1 MRKHNV
7 LARAAISAGIVGAAS
22 LTLAGCAD
30 NAEQPAGSASAPAS
44 SPVDTDETLRT
55 QLPDGTVSAPELT
68 PYPGAREP
76 EATTGQAQPT
86 APEPQAPTDRAETTE
101 TAPQADEQPETMPTS
116 TDGLVSE
123 DGETYLYLNGRRQT
137 GWHEIDGVR
146 WRFDDVTGA
155 AQIACDERVVM
166 CQAYGPWAELPCG
179 PTSNIRVSGCGA
191 AALAHALTLI
201 CTPPDAE
208 TPNNDTLSHWAD
220 DDITPADVVDAME
233 RLWPNGAYYLVGDGV
248 KPECLRGVAERTWG
262 LASGEIDRNQGD
274 ASVDAIRDALEAGRC
289 VIASSIG
296 PNADVFSSGD
306 VGTYYASGG
315 HYICFYQVKDDLFWA
330 KDSGGPERG
339 ASCLYDEAT
348 LAHFL
353 AASPAGACFWV
364 GRA

>member
-1 MRKHNV
+1 MRKRNA

-22 LTLAGCAD
+22 LALAGCAD
-30 NAEQPAGSASAPAS
+30 KAEQPAGSAS

-76 EATTGQAQPT
+76 EATPGQAQPT
-86 APEPQAPTDRAETTE
+86 EPKQQAPTDRAEATE
-101 TAPQADEQPETMPTS
+101 ATPQTGEQPEATS
-116 TDGLVSE
+116 TSADGLVSE
-123 DGETYLYLNGRRQT
+123 DGKTYLYRQGRRQT
-137 GWHEIDGVR
+137 GWQEVDGVR
-146 WRFDDVTGA
+146 WRFDDVTGE

-166 CQAYGPWAELPCG
+166 CQAYGPWAETPCG

-201 CTPPDAE
+201 LTPPDAT
-208 TPNNDTLSHWAD
+208 TPHEDALSRWAD
-220 DDITPADVVDAME
+220 DDITPEDVVDAME
-233 RLWPNGAYYLVGDGV
+233 HLWPNGAYYLVGDGV
-248 KPECLRGVAERTWG
+248 RPECLREAVEQVWG
-262 LASGEIDRNQGD
+262 LATGTIDRNRGMT
-274 ASVDAIRDALEAGRC
+274 SVEDIRAALEAGRC

-296 PNADVFSSGD
+296 EGADVFSSGN

-315 HYICFYQVKDDLFWA
+315 HYICFYQVKDGLFWA

-339 ASCLYDEAT
+339 ASCLYDEAMMRR
-348 LAHFL
+348 FL
-353 AASPAGACFWV
+353 DASPAGACFWV